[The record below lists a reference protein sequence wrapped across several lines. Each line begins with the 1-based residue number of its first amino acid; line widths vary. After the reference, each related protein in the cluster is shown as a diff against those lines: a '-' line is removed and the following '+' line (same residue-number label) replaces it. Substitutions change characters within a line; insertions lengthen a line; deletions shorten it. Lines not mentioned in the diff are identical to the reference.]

1 MAKRFG
7 GGNKKSTPKTEKT
20 DSPKKESFLSK
31 IRKKIV
37 PTFGEQGAKAR
48 KEGKKVFR
56 STRDDKTKGKL
67 EYATTDKKD
76 VAKKIASNRAA
87 EAKRKQGKGGG
98 ADSGAKGVYNK
109 ATGSAVSS
117 KGQAFAKARKEG
129 KKTYMYQGKSYTTL
143 LKGEKPN
150 KIMPELSGKTS
161 KKIKR
166 FVGANGGRTNY
177 RGGGLAVAG
186 FGKVMN

>member
-87 EAKRKQGKGGG
+87 EAKYRQEQNSQESLVQELKK
-98 ADSGAKGVYNK
+98 
-109 ATGSAVSS
+109 
-117 KGQAFAKARKEG
+117 KERNFIS
-129 KKTYMYQGKSYTTL
+129 Q
-143 LKGEKPN
+143 
-150 KIMPELSGKTS
+150 
-161 KKIKR
+161 IKNIS
-166 FVGANGGRTNY
+166 FN
-177 RGGGLAVAG
+177 
-186 FGKVMN
+186 F

>member
-20 DSPKKESFLSK
+20 EAPKKEGFLSR
-31 IRKKIV
+31 IRKKIA
-37 PTFGEQGAKAR
+37 PTFGEQFSKAKDS
-48 KEGKKVFR
+48 GKKTFK
-56 STRDDKTKGKL
+56 STRDDTTKGKL
-67 EYATTDKKD
+67 EYSTNTKKD
-76 VAKKIASNRAA
+76 VAKKIATNKAA
-87 EAKRKQGKGGG
+87 EAKRKEGKGGG
-98 ADSGAKGVYNK
+98 ADSGAKGVFNK

-117 KGQAFAKARKEG
+117 RGQAFAKARKEG
-129 KKTYMYQGKSYTTL
+129 KKTFMYNGKSFSTA

-150 KIMPELSGKTS
+150 KKMPELSGKTS

-186 FGKVMN
+186 FGKVMK